1 MKARVLLED
10 GSLFYGKSFGAEGAS
25 MGEVVF
31 NTSMTGY
38 QEILT
43 DPSYCGQII
52 TMTYPLIGNYG
63 ITRDD
68 FESMRPHAQGLLV
81 REYAEYAS
89 NWRNEMTLGRFL
101 KEYGIIGISGIDT
114 RMLTRKIRLHG
125 TMKAVLTTGDE
136 GMEELKDRLGAS
148 IMRDQAARVS
158 TKSIHVSPNI
168 GKRVV
173 LMDFGVKHSIMRGLI
188 ERNYEVITV
197 PYQTPAKEILRFR
210 PDGIMLS
217 NGPGDPKDVPESIYT
232 IRQLMGKAPI
242 FGVCLGHQLLALACG
257 ADTEKMKFGHRGG
270 NQPVKELKSG
280 NTVVTS
286 QNHGYVV
293 TEESLRGTELE
304 VTHIALN
311 DGSIEGLS
319 HKSIPCFSV
328 QYHPE
333 SAPGPRDSESLFDR
347 FDKMMESFAE
357 KGESVHA

>member
-1 MKARVLLED
+1 MRARVLLED
-10 GSLFYGKSFGAEGAS
+10 GSLFEGESFGAKGTS
-25 MGEVVF
+25 VGEVVF

-43 DPSYCGQII
+43 DPSCCGQII
-52 TMTYPLIGNYG
+52 AMTYPLIGNCG

-81 REYAEYAS
+81 KEYAEFPS
-89 NWRNEMTLGRFL
+89 NWRSQMTLSQFL

-125 TMKAVLTTGDE
+125 TMKAVLTTEDMS
-136 GMEELKDRLGAS
+136 MEELKERMNTPL
-148 IMRDQAARVS
+148 MRDQVARVS
-158 TKSIHVSPNI
+158 TKSIHFSPNT

-173 LMDFGVKHSIMRGLI
+173 LIDLGAKHNLVRGLAAK
-188 ERNYEVITV
+188 NYEVITV
-197 PYQTPAKEILRFR
+197 PYNTSAEEILRFR

-217 NGPGDPKDVPESIYT
+217 NGPGNPKDVPETIYI
-232 IRQLMGKAPI
+232 IRQLLGKAPV
-242 FGVCLGHQLLALACG
+242 FGVCMGHQLLALACG

-270 NQPVKELKSG
+270 NQPVKELQSG
-280 NTVVTS
+280 NTIITS

-293 TEESLRGTELE
+293 TKESLKGTGLE
-304 VTHIALN
+304 ITHIALN
-311 DGSIEGLS
+311 DGSIEGLAHQS
-319 HKSIPCFSV
+319 LPCFSV

-333 SAPGPRDSESLFDR
+333 LAPGPRESESLFDR
-347 FDKMMESFAE
+347 FDKLMESFAE